1 MKKIK
6 YLHQKVYQHVDGYFP
21 TIYVATI
28 GDEYKVKIITEND
41 VVDINLHIWDTAKQN
56 DSVV

>member
-6 YLHQKVYQHVDGYFP
+6 YLHQKVYQQVDGYFP
-21 TIYVATI
+21 IIYVATI
-28 GDEYKVKIITEND
+28 CDEYKVKKITIN
-41 VVDINLHIWDTAKQN
+41 DINLHIWDTVKQE

>member
-1 MKKIK
+1 MVIFLQ
-6 YLHQKVYQHVDGYFP
+6 Y
-21 TIYVATI
+21 YVATI
-28 GDEYKVKIITEND
+28 GDEYKVKKVTIND